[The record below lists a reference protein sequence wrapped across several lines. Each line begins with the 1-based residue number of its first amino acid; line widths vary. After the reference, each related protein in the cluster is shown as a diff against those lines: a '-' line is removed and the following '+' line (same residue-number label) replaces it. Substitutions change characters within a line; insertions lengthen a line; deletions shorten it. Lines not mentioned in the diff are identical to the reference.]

1 MIAAQQLSVK
11 ILTDRTNA
19 AVDDIHIAKGI
30 VKASHKKNKSYCD
43 FFWSFQEEGAIFYSD
58 DETEDEIEE
67 ETSDTKQSTSYFD
80 YLFCNFNTTTDT

>member
-30 VKASHKKNKSYCD
+30 VKASHKKNKSYCG
-43 FFWSFQEEGAIFYSD
+43 FFWSFQEEGAIYYSD
-58 DETEDEIEE
+58 DETEE

-80 YLFCNFNTTTDT
+80 FLFCNFNTTTDT